1 MHHILKLYQN
11 KNIVHKI
18 FVPIVQ
24 YGNIPFQCTAA
35 WTTDTWWLNLYFFAA
50 QIQIPIPNKH
60 YIKAW
65 FFCRNNG
72 CLNGEHWQGNHST
85 KMGADKLAENT
96 PNAPKVICP
105 ICLRNPVETLQQLKD
120 VPETAR
126 VTQEYCVKKIK
137 FLSLLWNLTFALE
150 IVFVY

>member
-1 MHHILKLYQN
+1 
-11 KNIVHKI
+11 
-18 FVPIVQ
+18 
-24 YGNIPFQCTAA
+24 
-35 WTTDTWWLNLYFFAA
+35 
-50 QIQIPIPNKH
+50 
-60 YIKAW
+60 
-65 FFCRNNG
+65 
-72 CLNGEHWQGNHST
+72 
-85 KMGADKLAENT
+85 MGADKLAENT